1 MDYSYY
7 FNYVLLLT
15 GSLFFSVQFGFGKYY
30 QRKCGTSL
38 YATFLHALGYNA
50 VGFVILFCLN
60 GFRLAFTPFTFLF
73 GILAGLD
80 GIGYLFCSLQAF
92 SRTNLSVY
100 SLFSA
105 LGNLVLPSLTGL
117 LFFREELTLGKI
129 LCFVLVTAALLL
141 NVKAGDGKSGAFWYV
156 GVFVLSGMSGVLSKL
171 HNSLPGVRADAA
183 SFAMWNA
190 LAALTI
196 SAAAFLF
203 VSLRQTKEEK
213 AKRPKLTPGAVGAIV
228 AYGALNKLGIYL
240 LLIALTVLPATSQY
254 PFVTGGNL
262 IFPVLIA
269 VIMKEKP
276 GPRALVAVLL
286 SFLGIAALLLL

>member
-7 FNYVLLLT
+7 FNYVLLLA
-15 GSLFFSVQFGFGKYY
+15 GSLFFSIQFGFGKYY

-38 YATFLHALGYNA
+38 YATFLHVACYNA
-50 VGFVILFCLN
+50 VGFAILFCLN
-60 GFRLAFTPFTFLF
+60 GFRMNFTPFTAFF

-80 GIGYLFCSLQAF
+80 AIGYLFCSLQAF

-117 LFFREELTLGKI
+117 LFFREELTVGKI
-129 LCFVLVTAALLL
+129 LCFALVAAALLL
-141 NVKAGDGKSGAFWYV
+141 NVKKGEGKSGFVWYA
-156 GVFVLSGMSGVLSKL
+156 GVFVMSGMSGVLSKL

-183 SFAMWNA
+183 SFAMMNA
-190 LAALTI
+190 LVAGTVGTAALLI
-196 SAAAFLF
+196 VA
-203 VSLRQTKEEK
+203 LRQTPEEK
-213 AKRPKLTPGAVGAIV
+213 AERPKITPGAFGSIV

-262 IFPVLIA
+262 IFPVLIS

-276 GPRALVAVLL
+276 GPRALLAVLL